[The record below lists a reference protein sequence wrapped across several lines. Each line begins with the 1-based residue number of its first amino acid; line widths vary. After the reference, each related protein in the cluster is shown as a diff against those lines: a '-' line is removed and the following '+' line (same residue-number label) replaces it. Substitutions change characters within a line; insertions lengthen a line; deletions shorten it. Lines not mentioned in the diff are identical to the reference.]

1 MDNYIKEKEVWKD
14 VKDFGGYKVSNN
26 GRVRSLDRYVVDK
39 NGKRMFYN
47 GIYLKQHVDKD
58 GYLRV
63 QLNKEGNGYNVGVHR
78 LVLLAFVPNPENKPQ
93 VNHKNGIKND
103 NRLENLE
110 WCTNS
115 ENQLHAIEI
124 GLVTNFVIPDNT
136 GISNGRAKLTESDV
150 KTIRELY
157 ATGKYHQKELA
168 NMFGIHQTGISGIIL
183 RKTWR
188 SVIE

>member
-26 GRVRSLDRYVVDK
+26 GRVKSLDRYVVDK

-63 QLNKEGNGYNVGVHR
+63 QLNKEGKGYNVGVHR

-136 GISNGRAKLTESDV
+136 GINNGRAKLTESDV
-150 KTIRELY
+150 KMIRELY
-157 ATGKYHQKELA
+157 ATGKYRQKELA
-168 NMFGIHQTGISGIIL
+168 NMFGINQTGISGIIL

-188 SVIE
+188 SVI